1 LFVALKLSFGK
12 ALNCYRDDPETYPR
26 GGTLAQFRF
35 RFALTMLGIMVLL
48 SGCSQADTIQV
59 PEAEWPTGGWQ
70 TSTPESQGMDS
81 SMLKTMLETVQ
92 TQNYNIDSI
101 TVIRNGYLVLDA
113 SLFPY
118 RQDSKH
124 IIHSCTKSIVSILIG
139 IAIDQGFIEGV
150 QTPVLE
156 FFPDRTA
163 SNLDPD
169 KKSLTLENLLTMT
182 SGLECRDSYLY
193 RWSGLNEMRG
203 SDDWVQFMLDLP
215 MEAAP
220 GTKFEYCNGASF
232 LLSAIITETTGMSS
246 NEFAEI
252 YLFTPLGISDLSWP
266 INPQGIN
273 IGWGELRMLP
283 QDMAKIGYLYLNG
296 GEWDGEQIVPTTW
309 VEDSTRKHISAT
321 LEDGY
326 GYQWWV
332 DNSGMYLA
340 LGYAGQ
346 FIFVVPEKEL
356 VVVFTSDLS
365 DSDFYTP
372 QNLLNDYIIPA
383 AVSPDPL
390 PENPAAESGLR
401 QLIEDLSQP

>member
-1 LFVALKLSFGK
+1 LVQL
-12 ALNCYRDDPETYPR
+12 
-26 GGTLAQFRF
+26 RF
-35 RFALTMLGIMVLL
+35 RFTLATLGIMVLL
-48 SGCSQADTIQV
+48 SGCSRADTIQV
-59 PEAEWPTGGWQ
+59 PDPFQIPEAEWPTSGWQ

-81 SMLKTMLETVQ
+81 SVLKTMLETVQ

-139 IAIDQGFIEGV
+139 IAIDQDFIEGI

-156 FFPDRTA
+156 FFPDRTV

-252 YLFTPLGISDLSWP
+252 NLFNPLGISDLSWP

-309 VEDSTRKHISAT
+309 VEDSTRKYISAT

-332 DNSGMYLA
+332 DNSGVYLA

-390 PENPAAESGLR
+390 PENPAAEAALH

>member
-1 LFVALKLSFGK
+1 MKSFHF
-12 ALNCYRDDPETYPR
+12 RF
-26 GGTLAQFRF
+26 TLAI
-35 RFALTMLGIMVLL
+35 LGIMVLL
-48 SGCSQADTIQV
+48 SGCSQGDTTREPDLPQITT
-59 PEAEWPTGGWQ
+59 AEWPTGGWQ

-81 SMLKTMLETVQ
+81 RVLEAMLETVQ
-92 TQNYNIDSI
+92 NQNYNIDSI

-113 SLFPY
+113 AVYPY
-118 RQDSKH
+118 TQDTKH

-139 IAIDQGFIEGV
+139 IALDQGFIEDV

-163 SNLDPD
+163 SNLDSD
-169 KKSLTLENLLTMT
+169 KKALTLENLLTMT
-182 SGLECRDSYLY
+182 SGFKCRDSYLY
-193 RWSGLNEMRG
+193 RWSGLNDLRE

-215 MEAAP
+215 MEETP

-232 LLSAIITETTGMSS
+232 LLSAIITETTGLSS

-252 YLFTPLGISDLSWP
+252 NLFAPLGITDLSWP
-266 INPQGIN
+266 TNPQGIN

-283 QDMAKIGYLYLNG
+283 TDMAKIGYLYLG
-296 GEWDGEQIVPTTW
+296 GGVWDGEQIVPTAW
-309 VEDSTRKHISAT
+309 VEESTRKHISAT
-321 LEDGY
+321 LEDSY

-332 DNSGMYLA
+332 DDSGIYLA

-365 DSDFYTP
+365 DSDFYIP

-383 AVSPDPL
+383 AVSLDPL
-390 PENPAAESGLR
+390 PKNPAAESNLH
-401 QLIEDLSQP
+401 QLIEELSQP

>member
-1 LFVALKLSFGK
+1 LKSFHF
-12 ALNCYRDDPETYPR
+12 RF
-26 GGTLAQFRF
+26 TLA
-35 RFALTMLGIMVLL
+35 MLGIMILL
-48 SGCSQADTIQV
+48 AGCSQADTIQV
-59 PEAEWPTGGWQ
+59 PGPFQIPEAVWPTDEWQ
-70 TSTPESQGMDS
+70 TSTSESQGMDS
-81 SMLKTMLETVQ
+81 SVLKTMLETVQ

-101 TVIRNGYLVLDA
+101 TVVRNGYLVMDA

-139 IAIDQGFIEGV
+139 IAIDQGFIEGI

-163 SNLDPD
+163 SYLDPD

-252 YLFTPLGISDLSWP
+252 YLFTPLGITDLSWP
-266 INPQGIN
+266 TNPQGIN

-296 GEWDGEQIVPTTW
+296 GEWDGEQIAPTTW

-346 FIFVVPEKEL
+346 FIFVIPEKEL

-365 DSDFYTP
+365 DNDFYTP

-390 PENPAAESGLR
+390 PENPAAESALH

>member
-1 LFVALKLSFGK
+1 MVQL
-12 ALNCYRDDPETYPR
+12 
-26 GGTLAQFRF
+26 RF
-35 RFALTMLGIMVLL
+35 RFTLATLGIMVLL
-48 SGCSQADTIQV
+48 SGCSRADTIQV
-59 PEAEWPTGGWQ
+59 PDPFQIPEAEWPTSGWQ

-81 SMLKTMLETVQ
+81 SVLKTMLETVQ

-139 IAIDQGFIEGV
+139 IAIDQDFIEGI

-156 FFPDRTA
+156 FFPDRTV

-252 YLFTPLGISDLSWP
+252 NLFTPLGISDLSWP

-309 VEDSTRKHISAT
+309 VEDSTRKYISAT

-332 DNSGMYLA
+332 DNSGVYLA

-390 PENPAAESGLR
+390 PENPAAEAALH
-401 QLIEDLSQP
+401 QLIEDLSLP

>member
-1 LFVALKLSFGK
+1 MVQL
-12 ALNCYRDDPETYPR
+12 
-26 GGTLAQFRF
+26 RF
-35 RFALTMLGIMVLL
+35 RFTLATLGIMVLL
-48 SGCSQADTIQV
+48 SGCSRADTIQV
-59 PEAEWPTGGWQ
+59 PDPFQIPEAEWPTSGWQ

-81 SMLKTMLETVQ
+81 SVLKTMLETVQ

-139 IAIDQGFIEGV
+139 IAIDQDFIEGI

-156 FFPDRTA
+156 FFPDRTV
-163 SNLDPD
+163 SNLDSD

-252 YLFTPLGISDLSWP
+252 NLFTPLGISDLSWP

-309 VEDSTRKHISAT
+309 VEDSTRKYISAT

-332 DNSGMYLA
+332 DNSGVYLA

-390 PENPAAESGLR
+390 PENPAAEAALH
-401 QLIEDLSQP
+401 QLIEDLSLP

>member
-1 LFVALKLSFGK
+1 MKSFHFRLAL
-12 ALNCYRDDPETYPR
+12 AV
-26 GGTLAQFRF
+26 
-35 RFALTMLGIMVLL
+35 LGIMVLL
-48 SGCSQADTIQV
+48 SGCSQADTTREPDLPQITT
-59 PEAEWPTGGWQ
+59 AEWPTEGWQ

-81 SMLKTMLETVQ
+81 QILETMLETVQ
-92 TQNYNIDSI
+92 NQNYNIDSVTI
-101 TVIRNGYLVLDA
+101 IRNGTLVLDA
-113 SLFPY
+113 AVYPY
-118 RQDSKH
+118 SQDSKH

-139 IAIDQGFIEGV
+139 IALDQGFIEDI

-163 SNLDPD
+163 SNLDSD

-193 RWSGLNEMRG
+193 RWSGLNYMRD
-203 SDDWVQFMLDLP
+203 SNDWVQFMLDLP
-215 MEAAP
+215 MEEGP

-232 LLSAIITETTGMSS
+232 LLSAIITETTGLSS

-252 YLFTPLGISDLSWP
+252 NLFAPLGITDLSWP
-266 INPQGIN
+266 TNPQGIN

-283 QDMAKIGYLYLNG
+283 TDMAKIGYLYLSG
-296 GEWDGEQIVPTTW
+296 GEWDGEQIVPTAW
-309 VEDSTRKHISAT
+309 VEDSTREHISAT

-332 DNSGMYLA
+332 DDSGMYLA

-346 FIFVVPEKEL
+346 FIFVVPEKEM

-365 DSDFYTP
+365 DSDFYLP

-390 PENPAAESGLR
+390 PKNPTVESALG
-401 QLIEDLSQP
+401 QLIEELSQP

>member
-1 LFVALKLSFGK
+1 LKSF
-12 ALNCYRDDPETYPR
+12 
-26 GGTLAQFRF
+26 QFRF
-35 RFALTMLGIMVLL
+35 TLAILGIMVLL
-48 SGCSQADTIQV
+48 SGCSQVDTTREPDLPQITA
-59 PEAEWPTGGWQ
+59 AEWPTGGWQ

-81 SMLKTMLETVQ
+81 QILETMLETVQ
-92 TQNYNIDSI
+92 NQNYNIDSVTI
-101 TVIRNGYLVLDA
+101 IRNGTLFLDA
-113 SLFPY
+113 AVYPY
-118 RQDSKH
+118 SQDSKH

-139 IAIDQGFIEGV
+139 IALDQGFIEGV

-163 SNLDPD
+163 SNLDSD
-169 KKSLTLENLLTMT
+169 KESLTLENLLTMT

-193 RWSGLNEMRG
+193 RWSGLNDMRD
-203 SDDWVQFMLDLP
+203 SNDWVQFMLDLP
-215 MEAAP
+215 MEERP

-232 LLSAIITETTGMSS
+232 LLSAIISETTGLSS

-252 YLFTPLGISDLSWP
+252 NLFAPLGITDLNWP
-266 INPQGIN
+266 TNPQGIN

-283 QDMAKIGYLYLNG
+283 TDMAKIGYLYLSG
-296 GEWDGEQIVPTTW
+296 GEWDGEQIVPTAW

-332 DNSGMYLA
+332 DDSGMYLA

-346 FIFVVPEKEL
+346 FIFVVPEKEM

-365 DSDFYTP
+365 DSDFYLP

-390 PENPAAESGLR
+390 PKNPAAESALG
-401 QLIEDLSQP
+401 QLIEELSQP

>member
-1 LFVALKLSFGK
+1 MKSFHF
-12 ALNCYRDDPETYPR
+12 RF
-26 GGTLAQFRF
+26 TLAI
-35 RFALTMLGIMVLL
+35 LGIMVLL
-48 SGCSQADTIQV
+48 SGCSQGDTTREPDLPQITT
-59 PEAEWPTGGWQ
+59 AEWPTGGWQ

-81 SMLKTMLETVQ
+81 RVLEAMLETVQ
-92 TQNYNIDSI
+92 NQNYNIDSI

-113 SLFPY
+113 SVYPY
-118 RQDSKH
+118 TQDTKH

-139 IAIDQGFIEGV
+139 IALDQGFIEDV

-163 SNLDPD
+163 SNLDSD
-169 KKSLTLENLLTMT
+169 KKALTLENLLTMT
-182 SGLECRDSYLY
+182 SGFKCRDSYLY
-193 RWSGLNEMRG
+193 RWSGLNDLRE

-215 MEAAP
+215 MEETP

-232 LLSAIITETTGMSS
+232 LLSAIITEITGLSS

-252 YLFTPLGISDLSWP
+252 NLFAPLGITDLSWP
-266 INPQGIN
+266 TNPQGIN

-283 QDMAKIGYLYLNG
+283 TDMAKIGYLYLG
-296 GEWDGEQIVPTTW
+296 GGVWDGEQIVPTAW

-332 DNSGMYLA
+332 DDSGIYLA

-365 DSDFYTP
+365 DSDFYIP

-383 AVSPDPL
+383 AASLDPL
-390 PENPAAESGLR
+390 PKNPAVESALH
-401 QLIEDLSQP
+401 QLIKELSQP

>member
-1 LFVALKLSFGK
+1 MKSFHFR
-12 ALNCYRDDPETYPR
+12 L
-26 GGTLAQFRF
+26 TL
-35 RFALTMLGIMVLL
+35 TILGIMVLL
-48 SGCSQADTIQV
+48 SGCSQVDTTREPDLPQITA
-59 PEAEWPTGGWQ
+59 AEWPTGGWQ

-81 SMLKTMLETVQ
+81 RVLEDMLETVQ
-92 TQNYNIDSI
+92 NQNYNIDSI
-101 TVIRNGYLVLDA
+101 TVIRNGYLVLEA
-113 SLFPY
+113 AVYPY
-118 RQDSKH
+118 TQDTKH

-150 QTPVLE
+150 QTPVLD

-163 SNLDPD
+163 SNLDSD
-169 KKSLTLENLLTMT
+169 KEALTLENLLTMT
-182 SGLECRDSYLY
+182 SGFKCRDSYLY
-193 RWSGLNEMRG
+193 RWSGLNDMRG

-215 MEAAP
+215 MEETP

-232 LLSAIITETTGMSS
+232 LLSAIITETTGLSS

-252 YLFTPLGISDLSWP
+252 NLFAPLGITDLSWP
-266 INPQGIN
+266 TNPQGIN

-283 QDMAKIGYLYLNG
+283 TDMAKIGYLYLG
-296 GEWDGEQIVPTTW
+296 GGVWDGEQIVPTAW

-332 DNSGMYLA
+332 DDSGLYLA

-346 FIFVVPEKEL
+346 FIFIVPEKEL

-365 DSDFYTP
+365 DSDFYIP

-390 PENPAAESGLR
+390 PENPTAESALR
-401 QLIEDLSQP
+401 QLTEKLSQP

>member
-1 LFVALKLSFGK
+1 MVQL
-12 ALNCYRDDPETYPR
+12 
-26 GGTLAQFRF
+26 RF
-35 RFALTMLGIMVLL
+35 RFTLATLGIMVLL
-48 SGCSQADTIQV
+48 SGCSGADTIRE
-59 PEAEWPTGGWQ
+59 PELPQITAAEWPTGGWQ

-81 SMLKTMLETVQ
+81 SVLKTMLETVQ

-139 IAIDQGFIEGV
+139 IAIDQDFIEGI

-252 YLFTPLGISDLSWP
+252 NLFTPLGISDLSWP

-309 VEDSTRKHISAT
+309 VEDSTLKHISAT

-372 QNLLNDYIIPA
+372 QNLLNDYISPA

-390 PENPAAESGLR
+390 PENPAAESALR

>member
-1 LFVALKLSFGK
+1 MKSFHFR
-12 ALNCYRDDPETYPR
+12 L
-26 GGTLAQFRF
+26 TL
-35 RFALTMLGIMVLL
+35 TILGIMVLL
-48 SGCSQADTIQV
+48 SGCSQVDTTREPDLPQITA
-59 PEAEWPTGGWQ
+59 AEWPTGGWQ

-81 SMLKTMLETVQ
+81 RVLEDMLETVQ
-92 TQNYNIDSI
+92 NQNYNIDSI
-101 TVIRNGYLVLDA
+101 TVIRNGYLVLEA
-113 SLFPY
+113 AVYPY
-118 RQDSKH
+118 TQDTKH

-139 IAIDQGFIEGV
+139 IAIDQGFIEGA

-163 SNLDPD
+163 SNLDSD
-169 KKSLTLENLLTMT
+169 KEALTLENLLTMT
-182 SGLECRDSYLY
+182 SGFKCRDSYLY
-193 RWSGLNEMRG
+193 RWSGLNDMRG

-215 MEAAP
+215 MEERP

-232 LLSAIITETTGMSS
+232 LLSAIITETTGLSS

-252 YLFTPLGISDLSWP
+252 NLFVPLGITDLSWP
-266 INPQGIN
+266 TNPQGIN

-283 QDMAKIGYLYLNG
+283 TDMAKIGYLYLG
-296 GEWDGEQIVPTTW
+296 GGVWDGEQIVPTAW

-332 DNSGMYLA
+332 DDSGIYLA

-346 FIFVVPEKEL
+346 FIFVVPEKEM

-365 DSDFYTP
+365 DSDFYLP

-383 AVSPDPL
+383 AVSSGPL
-390 PENPAAESGLR
+390 PENPAAESALR
-401 QLIEDLSQP
+401 QLIEDISRP

>member
-1 LFVALKLSFGK
+1 MKSFHFR
-12 ALNCYRDDPETYPR
+12 L
-26 GGTLAQFRF
+26 TL
-35 RFALTMLGIMVLL
+35 TILGIMVLL
-48 SGCSQADTIQV
+48 SGCSQVDTTREPDLPQITA
-59 PEAEWPTGGWQ
+59 AEWPTGGWQ

-81 SMLKTMLETVQ
+81 RVLEDMLETVQ
-92 TQNYNIDSI
+92 NQNYNIDSI
-101 TVIRNGYLVLDA
+101 TVIRNGYLVLEA
-113 SLFPY
+113 AVYPY
-118 RQDSKH
+118 TQDTKH

-150 QTPVLE
+150 QTPVLD

-163 SNLDPD
+163 SNLDFD
-169 KKSLTLENLLTMT
+169 KEALTLENLLTMT
-182 SGLECRDSYLY
+182 SGFKCRDSYLY
-193 RWSGLNEMRG
+193 RWSGLNDMRG

-215 MEAAP
+215 MEETP

-232 LLSAIITETTGMSS
+232 LLSAIITETTGLSS

-252 YLFTPLGISDLSWP
+252 NLFAPLGITDLSWP
-266 INPQGIN
+266 TNPQGIN

-283 QDMAKIGYLYLNG
+283 TDMAKIGYLYLG
-296 GEWDGEQIVPTTW
+296 GGVWDGEQIVPTAW

-332 DNSGMYLA
+332 DDSGLYLA

-346 FIFVVPEKEL
+346 FIFIVPEKEL

-365 DSDFYTP
+365 DSDFYIP

-390 PENPAAESGLR
+390 PENPTAESALR
-401 QLIEDLSQP
+401 QLTEKLSQP

>member
-1 LFVALKLSFGK
+1 MVKL
-12 ALNCYRDDPETYPR
+12 
-26 GGTLAQFRF
+26 RF
-35 RFALTMLGIMVLL
+35 RFALTVLGIMILL
-48 SGCSQADTIQV
+48 AGCSQANTTREPVLPQIT
-59 PEAEWPTGGWQ
+59 EGEWPTGGWQ

-81 SMLKTMLETVQ
+81 RILETMLEMVQ

-101 TVIRNGYLVLDA
+101 MIIRNGTLVLDA
-113 SLFPY
+113 AVHPY
-118 RQDSKH
+118 TQDSKH

-163 SNLDPD
+163 SNLDSD

-182 SGLECRDSYLY
+182 SGFKCRDSYLY
-193 RWSGLNEMRG
+193 RWSGLNEMRA
-203 SDDWVQFMLDLP
+203 SNDWVQFMLDLP
-215 MEAAP
+215 MEERP

-232 LLSAIITETTGMSS
+232 LLSAIITETTRMSS

-252 YLFTPLGISDLSWP
+252 NLFAPLGITDLSWP
-266 INPQGIN
+266 TNPQGIN

-283 QDMAKIGYLYLNG
+283 RDMAKIGYLYLKG
-296 GEWDGEQIVPTTW
+296 GKWDGEQIVPTAW
-309 VEDSTRKHISAT
+309 VEESIRKHISAT

-332 DNSGMYLA
+332 DDSGMYLA

-346 FIFVVPEKEL
+346 FIFVIPEKEM
-356 VVVFTSDLS
+356 VVVFTSELS
-365 DSDFYTP
+365 DNDFYLP

-383 AVSPDPL
+383 AVSLDPL
-390 PENPAAESGLR
+390 PKNPTAESALR
-401 QLIEDLSQP
+401 QLIEELSQP

>member
-1 LFVALKLSFGK
+1 LVQL
-12 ALNCYRDDPETYPR
+12 
-26 GGTLAQFRF
+26 RF
-35 RFALTMLGIMVLL
+35 RFTLATLGIMVLL
-48 SGCSQADTIQV
+48 SGCSRADTIQV
-59 PEAEWPTGGWQ
+59 PDPFQIPEAEWPTSGWQ

-81 SMLKTMLETVQ
+81 SVLKTMLETVQ

-139 IAIDQGFIEGV
+139 IAIDQDFIEGI

-156 FFPDRTA
+156 FFPDRTV
-163 SNLDPD
+163 SNLDSD

-252 YLFTPLGISDLSWP
+252 NLFTPLGISDLSWP

-309 VEDSTRKHISAT
+309 VEDSTRKYISAT

-332 DNSGMYLA
+332 DNSGVYLA

-390 PENPAAESGLR
+390 PENPAAEAALH
-401 QLIEDLSQP
+401 QLIEDLSLP

>member
-1 LFVALKLSFGK
+1 MVQL
-12 ALNCYRDDPETYPR
+12 
-26 GGTLAQFRF
+26 RF
-35 RFALTMLGIMVLL
+35 RFTLATLGIMVLL
-48 SGCSQADTIQV
+48 SGCSRADTIQV
-59 PEAEWPTGGWQ
+59 PDPFQIPEAEWPTSGWQ

-81 SMLKTMLETVQ
+81 SVLKTMLETVQ

-139 IAIDQGFIEGV
+139 VAIDQDFIEGI

-156 FFPDRTA
+156 FFPDRTV

-252 YLFTPLGISDLSWP
+252 NLFNPLGISDLSWP

-309 VEDSTRKHISAT
+309 VEDSTRKYISAT
-321 LEDGY
+321 LADGY

-332 DNSGMYLA
+332 DNSGVYLA

-390 PENPAAESGLR
+390 PENPAAEAALH

>member
-1 LFVALKLSFGK
+1 MVQL
-12 ALNCYRDDPETYPR
+12 
-26 GGTLAQFRF
+26 RF
-35 RFALTMLGIMVLL
+35 RFTLATLGIMVLL
-48 SGCSQADTIQV
+48 SGCSGADTIRE
-59 PEAEWPTGGWQ
+59 PELPQITAAEWPTSRWQ

-81 SMLKTMLETVQ
+81 SVLKTMLETVQ

-139 IAIDQGFIEGV
+139 IAIDHGFIEGV

-252 YLFTPLGISDLSWP
+252 NLFTPLGISDLSWP

-356 VVVFTSDLS
+356 IVVFTSDLS

-383 AVSPDPL
+383 AVSTDPL
-390 PENPAAESGLR
+390 PENPAAESALR

>member
-1 LFVALKLSFGK
+1 MKSFHF
-12 ALNCYRDDPETYPR
+12 RF
-26 GGTLAQFRF
+26 TLAI
-35 RFALTMLGIMVLL
+35 LGIMVLV
-48 SGCSQADTIQV
+48 SGCSQVDTTREPDLPQITA
-59 PEAEWPTGGWQ
+59 AEWPTGGWQ

-81 SMLKTMLETVQ
+81 RVLEAMLETVQ
-92 TQNYNIDSI
+92 NQNYNIDSI

-113 SLFPY
+113 AVYPY
-118 RQDSKH
+118 TQDTKH

-139 IAIDQGFIEGV
+139 IALDQGFIEDV

-163 SNLDPD
+163 SNLDSD
-169 KKSLTLENLLTMT
+169 KKALTLENLLTMT
-182 SGLECRDSYLY
+182 SGFKCRDSYLY
-193 RWSGLNEMRG
+193 RWSGLNDLRE

-215 MEAAP
+215 MEETP

-232 LLSAIITETTGMSS
+232 LLSAIITETTGLSS

-252 YLFTPLGISDLSWP
+252 NLFTPLGITDLSWP
-266 INPQGIN
+266 TNPQGIN

-283 QDMAKIGYLYLNG
+283 TDMAKIGYLYLG
-296 GEWDGEQIVPTTW
+296 GGVWDGEQIVPTAW

-321 LEDGY
+321 LEDSY

-332 DNSGMYLA
+332 DDSGIYLA

-365 DSDFYTP
+365 DSDFYLP

-390 PENPAAESGLR
+390 PKNPAAESALR
-401 QLIEDLSQP
+401 QLIEELSQP

>member
-1 LFVALKLSFGK
+1 MKSFHF
-12 ALNCYRDDPETYPR
+12 RF
-26 GGTLAQFRF
+26 TLAI
-35 RFALTMLGIMVLL
+35 LGIMVLV
-48 SGCSQADTIQV
+48 SGCSQVDTTREPDLPQITA
-59 PEAEWPTGGWQ
+59 AEWPTGGWQ

-81 SMLKTMLETVQ
+81 RVLEAMLETVQ
-92 TQNYNIDSI
+92 NQNYNIDSI

-113 SLFPY
+113 AVYPY
-118 RQDSKH
+118 TQDTKH

-139 IAIDQGFIEGV
+139 IALDQGFIEGI
-150 QTPVLE
+150 QTPILE

-163 SNLDPD
+163 SNLDSD
-169 KKSLTLENLLTMT
+169 KKALTLENLLTMT
-182 SGLECRDSYLY
+182 SGFKCRDSYLY
-193 RWSGLNEMRG
+193 RWSGLNDMRR

-215 MEAAP
+215 MEETP
-220 GTKFEYCNGASF
+220 GKKFEYCNGASF
-232 LLSAIITETTGMSS
+232 LLSAIITETTGLSS

-252 YLFTPLGISDLSWP
+252 NLFAPLGITDLSWP
-266 INPQGIN
+266 TNPQGIN

-283 QDMAKIGYLYLNG
+283 TDMAKIGYLYLG
-296 GEWDGEQIVPTTW
+296 GGVWDGEQIVPTAW

-321 LEDGY
+321 LEDSY

-332 DNSGMYLA
+332 DDSGIYLA

-365 DSDFYTP
+365 DSDFYIP

-383 AVSPDPL
+383 AVSLDPL
-390 PENPAAESGLR
+390 PKNPAAESNLH
-401 QLIEDLSQP
+401 QLIEELSQP

>member
-1 LFVALKLSFGK
+1 MKSFHFR
-12 ALNCYRDDPETYPR
+12 L
-26 GGTLAQFRF
+26 TLVT
-35 RFALTMLGIMVLL
+35 LVIVVLL
-48 SGCSQADTIQV
+48 SGCGQV
-59 PEAEWPTGGWQ
+59 ERTREHDLPQITTAEWPTGGWQ
-70 TSTPESQGMDS
+70 TTSPESQGMDS
-81 SMLKTMLETVQ
+81 QVLIAMLETVQ
-92 TQNYNIDSI
+92 NQNYNIDSI
-101 TVIRNGYLVLDA
+101 IVIRNGTLVLDA
-113 SLFPY
+113 AVYPY
-118 RQDSKH
+118 NQDTKH
-124 IIHSCTKSIVSILIG
+124 IIHSCTKSIVSVLIG
-139 IAIDQGFIEGV
+139 IALDQGFIEGV

-163 SNLDPD
+163 SNLDSD

-182 SGLECRDSYLY
+182 SGFECRDSYLY

-232 LLSAIITETTGMSS
+232 LLSAIITETTGLSS

-252 YLFTPLGISDLSWP
+252 NLFAPLGITDLSWP
-266 INPQGIN
+266 TNPQGIN

-283 QDMAKIGYLYLNG
+283 RDMAKIGYLYLAG
-296 GEWDGEQIVPTTW
+296 GEWDGEQIVPTAW
-309 VEDSTRKHISAT
+309 VENSTRKHISAT

-332 DNSGMYLA
+332 DDSGMYLA

-365 DSDFYTP
+365 DSDFYLP

-383 AVSPDPL
+383 AVSLDPL
-390 PENPAAESGLR
+390 PKNPAAESDLH
-401 QLIEDLSQP
+401 QLLGELSQP

>member
-1 LFVALKLSFGK
+1 LVQL
-12 ALNCYRDDPETYPR
+12 
-26 GGTLAQFRF
+26 RF
-35 RFALTMLGIMVLL
+35 RFTLATLGIMVLL
-48 SGCSQADTIQV
+48 SGCSRADTIQV
-59 PEAEWPTGGWQ
+59 PDPFQIPEAEWPTSGWQ

-81 SMLKTMLETVQ
+81 SVLKTMLETVQ

-139 IAIDQGFIEGV
+139 IAIDQDFIEGI

-156 FFPDRTA
+156 FFPDRTV

-203 SDDWVQFMLDLP
+203 SDDWVQFMLNLP

-252 YLFTPLGISDLSWP
+252 NLFNPLGISDLSWP

-309 VEDSTRKHISAT
+309 VEDSTRKYISAT

-332 DNSGMYLA
+332 DNSGVYLA

-390 PENPAAESGLR
+390 PENPAAEAALH

>member
-1 LFVALKLSFGK
+1 
-12 ALNCYRDDPETYPR
+12 
-26 GGTLAQFRF
+26 
-35 RFALTMLGIMVLL
+35 MVLL
-48 SGCSQADTIQV
+48 SGCSQADTTQEPDLPQITT
-59 PEAEWPTGGWQ
+59 AEWSTGGWQ

-81 SMLKTMLETVQ
+81 QILEAMLETVQ
-92 TQNYNIDSI
+92 NQNYNIDSI
-101 TVIRNGYLVLDA
+101 TIIRNGTLVLEA
-113 SLFPY
+113 AVYPY
-118 RQDSKH
+118 SQDSKH

-139 IAIDQGFIEGV
+139 IALDQGFIEGV

-163 SNLDPD
+163 SNLDSD
-169 KKSLTLENLLTMT
+169 KEALTLENLLTMT
-182 SGLECRDSYLY
+182 SGFKCRDSYLY
-193 RWSGLNEMRG
+193 RWSGLNDMRG

-215 MEAAP
+215 MEETP

-232 LLSAIITETTGMSS
+232 LLSAIITETTGLSS

-252 YLFTPLGISDLSWP
+252 NLFAPLGITDLSWP
-266 INPQGIN
+266 TNPQGIN

-283 QDMAKIGYLYLNG
+283 IDMAKIGYLYLG
-296 GEWDGEQIVPTTW
+296 GGVWDGEQIVPTAW

-332 DNSGMYLA
+332 DDSGMYLA

-365 DSDFYTP
+365 DSDFYLP

-383 AVSPDPL
+383 AVSSSPL
-390 PENPAAESGLR
+390 PKNPAAESALS